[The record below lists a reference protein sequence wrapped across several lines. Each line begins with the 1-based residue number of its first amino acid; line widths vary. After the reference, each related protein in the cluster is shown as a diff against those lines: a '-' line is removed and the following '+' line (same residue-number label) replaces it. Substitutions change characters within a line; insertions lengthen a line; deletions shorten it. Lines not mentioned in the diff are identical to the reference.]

1 MKWYQSPLFITAVL
15 FVIYG
20 AYLMTDWGSG
30 PMGWG
35 YLAGVVI
42 FSAGLF
48 AALIHIII
56 KASIKNK
63 RIHFITELSMIGLF
77 LLWLLFN
84 S

>member
-1 MKWYQSPLFITAVL
+1 MKFYKSPLLITALL
-15 FVIYG
+15 FIIYG
-20 AYLMTDWGSG
+20 IYLMTDWGSG

-48 AALIHIII
+48 AALLHIIL
-56 KASIKNK
+56 KATIKNK
-63 RIHFITELSMIGLF
+63 RIHFITELSMICLF